1 MKKSCHPLLIL
12 LLSASPLSA
21 QLPESAEIGALR
33 LSPDQEGIV
42 RLDGVL
48 SEAFWGLAPV
58 ISDFRQQE
66 PQEGAPGTE
75 ATEVRVVI
83 GETMLYVGIVA
94 RDSEPDRIVSRIL
107 QRDRIMELEHGDF
120 QFTGDDAVAILFDPF
135 HDSKN
140 AFVFARSVL
149 WNSM

>member
-1 MKKSCHPLLIL
+1 M
-12 LLSASPLSA
+12 
-21 QLPESAEIGALR
+21 
-33 LSPDQEGIV
+33 
-42 RLDGVL
+42 
-48 SEAFWGLAPV
+48 

-66 PQEGAPGTE
+66 PQEGALGTE
-75 ATEVRVVI
+75 ATEVRIVI

-107 QRDRIMELEHGDF
+107 QRDRIMELEHDDF

-140 AFVFARSVL
+140 AFVFATNANGAEFEALITDEGAEVNLDWRAIWEVA
-149 WNSM
+149 